1 MGRRIRI
8 TNEIRSAISQA
19 IEAVGSQSELSRR
32 SGVPQKNLS
41 NYISSANSLMNEA
54 TWIQLYP
61 FVRDFLPYGKTTEKK
76 DLLTICHLEGI
87 TTRAEIVSELVR
99 RVAECDELDEHTR
112 LIVIRLLSQE

>member
-8 TNEIRSAISQA
+8 TNEIRSALTRA
-19 IEAVGSQSELSRR
+19 IDAAGSQSELSRL

-54 TWIQLYP
+54 TWVQLAP
-61 FVRDFLPYGKTTEKK
+61 FLQDFLPQEKTAPQKNLMTV
-76 DLLTICHLEGI
+76 CRLEGV
-87 TTRAEIVSELVR
+87 TTRAEIVTELVR

-112 LIVIRLLSQE
+112 LVVIRLLSRP